1 MVNQRVA
8 TALLKR
14 LGFETDTAANGEEA
28 LQLVQ
33 TNHSGYDVILM
44 DCQMPRLSGAD
55 ATRQIRTHHD
65 ASALPI
71 VALTATAV
79 ATERDTCIAAGMN
92 DFLTKPLRPERLS
105 ALLAHIRG
113 GR

>member
-1 MVNQRVA
+1 MN
-8 TALLKR
+8 R
-14 LGFETDTAANGEEA
+14 LVIRRQLEQLGCTVSEA
-28 LQLVQ
+28 CDGQEAVDRLSGARLDVDLV
-33 TNHSGYDVILM
+33 LM

-105 ALLAHIRG
+105 ALLAHIRE